1 VIISKPHH
9 VSTVVQ
15 STSCAACNSPVSAES
30 ASLCDVQ
37 IHTSRQLAAA
47 MVHAYPHTP
56 SYHLLERLA
65 KDRGEPSMEQ
75 LADDTSV
82 DGVQHAANW
91 EQVEAYLQKITIN
104 NMHEYVPVLDRTH

>member
-1 VIISKPHH
+1 
-9 VSTVVQ
+9 
-15 STSCAACNSPVSAES
+15 
-30 ASLCDVQ
+30 VQ